1 MKNQFFQLCNII
13 RNTSASVNFGGRLV
27 VVLTIFN
34 GSENED
40 VFCLLD
46 KFKRA
51 AKLNGSNKDDLPII
65 GQMFDLRKHEH
76 WDLDNTSICH
86 SYTTSKLCSEST
98 TLDQNSKKP
107 DSL

>member
-13 RNTSASVNFGGRLV
+13 RNTSASVNFGCRLE

-65 GQMFDLRKHEH
+65 GQIFDLQKHEH
-76 WDLDNTSICH
+76 WDLDNTSDMSFLH
-86 SYTTSKLCSEST
+86 NEQVMFGVDNVRSK
-98 TLDQNSKKP
+98 Q
-107 DSL
+107 